1 MKSLKWS
8 DRTKEWISKRVFDS
22 SDDVQYG
29 SSCIFVPLTK
39 KIGAKIY
46 FDGSNRNF
54 SHSNQIHAHSNG
66 MGSRVGDKFEMNFL
80 CISEQNDERYVREAY
95 KRKVY
100 GYLTEIAEH
109 VETISRSDKMDICK
123 KLKSIGLKSHDL
135 DARNL
140 GRINGKLIVIDFD
153 MLTFRLPE

>member
-54 SHSNQIHAHSNG
+54 SHSNQIH
-66 MGSRVGDKFEMNFL
+66 KFEMNFL